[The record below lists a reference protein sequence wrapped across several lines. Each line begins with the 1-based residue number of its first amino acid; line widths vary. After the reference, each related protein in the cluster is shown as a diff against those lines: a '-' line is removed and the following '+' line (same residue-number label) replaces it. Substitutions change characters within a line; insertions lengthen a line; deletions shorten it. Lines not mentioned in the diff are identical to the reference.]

1 MIKLELNEQ
10 EVQIIGAGLGKL
22 PFESVAVLVN
32 KLNQQIADQQP
43 KPTTTMIQPKKVK
56 NV

>member
-22 PFESVAVLVN
+22 PFESVAVLMN

-43 KPTTTMIQPKKVK
+43 KVTPDVKGKK
-56 NV
+56 NG